1 MTGAI
6 DSGEP
11 CSKNVNVSVSH
22 VQSTSNST
30 VSSNK
35 HKSTDLRKPKKS
47 KVCDDN
53 ALNKPCPQKR
63 KTDIDSCT
71 DNTAL
76 PCPKKMIN

>member
-11 CSKNVNVSVSH
+11 CRKNAKVSVSH

-35 HKSTDLRKPKKS
+35 RKSTDLHKSSCPKKS
-47 KVCDDN
+47 KICDDN
-53 ALNKPCPQKR
+53 AFKKPCPQKR
-63 KTDIDSCT
+63 KLI
-71 DNTAL
+71 
-76 PCPKKMIN
+76 